1 MSLADELEV
10 ENQVDHA
17 NRCRV
22 CHWLTQ
28 VSDTDIKS
36 YEQWI
41 RSGKSKTR
49 LYRAC
54 TRIDPPVPGAYSTF
68 SRHVRE
74 CVDVSSG

>member
-1 MSLADELEV
+1 MSLADELET
-10 ENQVDHA
+10 ENQIGQINH
-17 NRCRV
+17 CKI

-28 VSDTDIKS
+28 VAEGDAQS
-36 YEQWI
+36 YRQWI
-41 RSGKSKTR
+41 AAGKDKSK

-74 CVDVSSG
+74 CADVPAG